1 MQPQEMPLRKTKVFE
16 NATRASP
23 ASVGRLGPGSNSEIT
38 WLLHRAAQR
47 MRRVT
52 GEHAERHGVQLRD
65 YIVLSALHKSAS
77 LTQGQLGK
85 ALGLDKTTLMSQLD
99 RLEQAGLIE
108 RHSVPGDRRA
118 RIPVITKQGEAVHAR
133 VARAADRAE
142 RAALSQFSTRQVAS
156 LRQMLLAL
164 IGDSEDPGS
173 CL

>member
-1 MQPQEMPLRKTKVFE
+1 
-16 NATRASP
+16 
-23 ASVGRLGPGSNSEIT
+23 
-38 WLLHRAAQR
+38 
-47 MRRVT
+47 
-52 GEHAERHGVQLRD
+52 
-65 YIVLSALHKSAS
+65 
-77 LTQGQLGK
+77 
-85 ALGLDKTTLMSQLD
+85 MSQLD

-118 RIPVITKQGEAVHAR
+118 RIPVITRQGEAVRTR

-142 RAALSQFSTRQVAS
+142 RAALSQFSVQQVAS

>member
-1 MQPQEMPLRKTKVFE
+1 MQLRQGS
-16 NATRASP
+16 AGP
-23 ASVGRLGPGSNSEIT
+23 LGPRGDSEIT

-47 MRRVT
+47 MRAVT
-52 GEHAERHGVQLRD
+52 GEHAERYGVQLRD
-65 YIVLSALHKSAS
+65 HIVLSALHKSPS

-108 RHSVPGDRRA
+108 RRSVPGDRRA
-118 RIPVITKQGEAVHAR
+118 RIPVITKQGEAVRTR

-142 RAALSQFSTRQVAS
+142 RAALSQFSAQQVAS

>member
-1 MQPQEMPLRKTKVFE
+1 MSTRVARSEIDTAASD
-16 NATRASP
+16 ATSD
-23 ASVGRLGPGSNSEIT
+23 RLAPGADSEIT

-47 MRRVT
+47 MRAVI
-52 GEHAERHGVQLRD
+52 GEHAERNGIQLRD
-65 YIVLSALHKSAS
+65 HIILSALHKSAP

-85 ALGLDKTTLMSQLD
+85 ALGLDKSTLMGQLD
-99 RLEQAGLIE
+99 RLEQVGLIE

-118 RIPVITKQGEAVHAR
+118 RIPVITKQGERVRAR

-142 RAALSQFSTRQVAS
+142 RAALSQFSAEQVAG
-156 LRQMLLAL
+156 LRQILFAL